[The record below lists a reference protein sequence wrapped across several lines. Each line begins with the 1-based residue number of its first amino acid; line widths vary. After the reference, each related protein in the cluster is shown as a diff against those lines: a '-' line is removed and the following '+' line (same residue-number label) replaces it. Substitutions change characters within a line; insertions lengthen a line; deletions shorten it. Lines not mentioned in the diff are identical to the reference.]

1 MKVEWVFM
9 NGKTKKSGMDE
20 VNVEEMPEQ
29 TRKEGLVTDA
39 K

>member
-9 NGKTKKSGMDE
+9 NGKTKKSGRDE
-20 VNVEEMPEQ
+20 VNVEEMPKQ
-29 TRKEGLVTDA
+29 TRKEGLVTDT